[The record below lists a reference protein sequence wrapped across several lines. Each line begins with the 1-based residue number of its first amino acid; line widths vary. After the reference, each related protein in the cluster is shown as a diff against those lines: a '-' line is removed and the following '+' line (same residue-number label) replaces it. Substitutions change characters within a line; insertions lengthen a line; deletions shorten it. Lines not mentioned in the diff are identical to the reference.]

1 MRIKWRVLRGRSPAD
16 IIVDMSNKS
25 KGSVPGL
32 NEPIIVPKTGDT
44 ETVPGEPADKQVV
57 IRITQSMKDYW
68 VRAAEAN
75 GVSLSE
81 FIREAVQ
88 ASSRDVLECD
98 HPAGFRQV
106 YPWSETCLQ
115 CGTRLRDGENV
126 LVETST
132 GTK

>member
-1 MRIKWRVLRGRSPAD
+1 MRIKWRVLRWWGPAD
-16 IIVDMSNKS
+16 IIVDMSNES

-32 NEPIIVPKTGDT
+32 KEPVIVAKTGDT
-44 ETVPGEPADKQVV
+44 ETTPGEPADKQVV

-68 VRAAEAN
+68 AKAAKAN

-88 ASSRDVLECD
+88 ASSRETLECD
-98 HPAGFRQV
+98 HPAEFRQV

-126 LVETST
+126 LE
-132 GTK
+132 